1 MSEMIKDK
9 TLEHIS
15 PKTKII
21 TSTLIWGTVGIF
33 VKKINLGSMEV
44 AFFRSFIGSMFLLCI
59 AILKKETMDID
70 REVLRKNALA
80 LSISGLIIGL
90 NWAALFQAIK
100 YTTVSNATL
109 SYYFAPIFM
118 LIFSAIL
125 FKEKMNLK
133 NIICILIALM
143 GLFMLLK
150 SGNNK
155 NLDNY
160 NHVRGIT
167 FGLIGALLYAIIITL
182 NRFIKGLSP
191 IQVTLSQLL
200 ISSIV
205 LLPIVLY
212 GGIGGLKGVGINR
225 WILVLI
231 IGIVHTGFAYLIFF
245 PSLKHVKAQT
255 IAIVSYLDPITAI
268 FLSSILLKESM
279 TIIQVLGGILI
290 LFSTYLN
297 ERE

>member
-1 MSEMIKDK
+1 MIRDRIP
-9 TLEHIS
+9 ESIS

-44 AFFRSFIGSMFLLCI
+44 AFFRSFIGSLFLLCI
-59 AILKKETMDID
+59 AILKRETMDID
-70 REVLRKNALA
+70 REALKKNLLA
-80 LSISGLIIGL
+80 LSISGLILGL

-118 LIFSAIL
+118 LIFSSIL
-125 FKEKMNLK
+125 FKEKMTLK
-133 NIICILIALM
+133 NIICILIALT

-150 SGNNK
+150 SG
-155 NLDNY
+155 DNRDVGDY
-160 NHVRGIT
+160 DHVKGII

-182 NRFIKGLSP
+182 NRFIRGLPP

-205 LLPIVLY
+205 LLPIVIY
-212 GGIGGLKGVGINR
+212 GGIGGLIGVGINK
-225 WILVLI
+225 WILVLL
-231 IGIVHTGFAYLIFF
+231 IGIIHTGFAYLIFF
-245 PSLKHVKAQT
+245 PSLKDVKAQT
-255 IAIVSYLDPITAI
+255 IAMVSYLDPITAI

-279 TIIQVLGGILI
+279 TAIQILGGILI

>member
-1 MSEMIKDK
+1 MIRDRIP
-9 TLEHIS
+9 ESIS

-44 AFFRSFIGSMFLLCI
+44 AFFRSFIGSLFLLCI
-59 AILKKETMDID
+59 AILKRETMDID
-70 REVLRKNALA
+70 REALKKNLLA
-80 LSISGLIIGL
+80 LSISGLILGL

-118 LIFSAIL
+118 LIFSSIL
-125 FKEKMNLK
+125 FKEKMTLK
-133 NIICILIALM
+133 NIICILIALT

-150 SGNNK
+150 SG
-155 NLDNY
+155 DNRDVGDY
-160 NHVRGIT
+160 DHVKGII

-182 NRFIKGLSP
+182 NRFIRGLPP

-205 LLPIVLY
+205 LLPIVIY
-212 GGIGGLKGVGINR
+212 GGIGGLRGVGINK
-225 WILVLI
+225 WILVLL
-231 IGIVHTGFAYLIFF
+231 IGIIHTGFAYLIFF
-245 PSLKHVKAQT
+245 PSLKDVKAQT
-255 IAIVSYLDPITAI
+255 IAMVSYLDPITAI

-279 TIIQVLGGILI
+279 TAIQILGGILI